1 MQDKKQLLDMKK
13 QTGSKLGKE
22 VRQGCIL
29 SPCLF
34 NLYAEYVMRN
44 AGLEEAQAGI
54 KIAGRNINNL
64 RYADDITLMAGR
76 KRN

>member
-29 SPCLF
+29 SPYLF
-34 NLYAEYVMRN
+34 NLCVEYVMWN
-44 AGLEEAQAGI
+44 AKLDEAQVEI
-54 KIAGRNINNL
+54 KIA
-64 RYADDITLMAGR
+64 
-76 KRN
+76 KRTKTTTILPSN